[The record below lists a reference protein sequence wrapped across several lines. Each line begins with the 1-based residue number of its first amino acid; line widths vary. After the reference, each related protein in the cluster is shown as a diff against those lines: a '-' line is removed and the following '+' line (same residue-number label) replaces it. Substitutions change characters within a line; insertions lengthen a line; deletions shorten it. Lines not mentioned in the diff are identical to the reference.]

1 MKTDWTLPS
10 IRDIER
16 QIFVNEYGEEAAAVR
31 DAIERLE
38 NELADA
44 RQRLMWSKA
53 FGKATRKE
61 STP

>member
-10 IRDIER
+10 IRDMER

-31 DAIERLE
+31 DANERLE

-44 RQRLMWSKA
+44 RHRLMWIKE
-53 FGKATRKE
+53 FGKAARKE